1 MSNPFSP
8 REWLQ
13 LTMQQQGLLQPQ
25 TSVAETI
32 SRLSYVQ
39 IDSINVVERA
49 HHHVLHS
56 RMPGYQPKMLDSALA
71 KGEIFEYW
79 SHAAAY
85 LPIADYRFSLQR
97 KQQLQN
103 GGKHWFE
110 PDDKV
115 MQEVRARILAE
126 GPLKASD
133 FEHSEG
139 KNGAWWD
146 WKPAK
151 KALEQLFM
159 RGELM
164 VVRRE
169 KFQKVYDLT
178 ARVLPQGINTEAPT
192 EAEFIRYLIDRYLY
206 AHAFGTAAQIAYLR
220 KGLKSAVAQ
229 ELVEMHSQGLLA
241 SFKVAGQSYFYHCA
255 LQLNAP
261 LSNKVWLLNPFD
273 NLLIQRQRLKQ
284 WFNFDYQIEVY
295 VPAEKRRYGYY
306 SLAILWRDTFVGRV
320 DVKADRQTGILLL
333 QQLTLEEGVMVNGLD
348 EDFCAAFDIAIKEY
362 ARFNSCDRWKLVKAN
377 HKGLKQ
383 KYARQQKC

>member
-25 TSVAETI
+25 ISVAETI

-39 IDSINVVERA
+39 IDSINVVARA
-49 HHHVLHS
+49 HHHVLYS
-56 RMPGYQPKMLDSALA
+56 RMPSYQMQMLDASLA
-71 KGEIFEYW
+71 RGEIFEYW

-115 MQEVRARILAE
+115 MQEVRARIRAE

-133 FEHSEG
+133 FESSTG
-139 KNGAWWD
+139 KNGVWWD

-164 VVRRE
+164 VTRRD
-169 KFQKVYDLT
+169 KFQKVFDLT
-178 ARVLPQGINTEAPT
+178 ERVLPQGIDTQVPT
-192 EAEFIRYLIDRYLY
+192 EKAFARYLLERFLD
-206 AHAFGTAAQIAYLR
+206 AHGFGTAAQIAYLR
-220 KGLKSAVAQ
+220 KGIKPALII
-229 ELVEMHSQGLLA
+229 ELNALLA
-241 SFKVAGQSYFYHCA
+241 AGQLATFRAAGQVYYYRPELH
-255 LQLNAP
+255 LHQP
-261 LSNKVWLLNPFD
+261 VPDKVWLLNPFD

-295 VPAEKRRYGYY
+295 VPAPKRQYGYY
-306 SLAILWRDTFVGRV
+306 SLAILWRDSFVGRV
-320 DVKADRQTGILLL
+320 DVKADRQKKILLL
-333 QQLTLEEGVMVNGLD
+333 QQLTF
-348 EDFCAAFDIAIKEY
+348 EDAFLPQASEALFIHEFTAAVKQY
-362 ARFNSCDRWKLVKAN
+362 ARFNECDQWWLIRSN
-377 HKGLKQ
+377 HRGMTTLLTGL
-383 KYARQQKC
+383 QQV

>member
-25 TSVAETI
+25 TSVAETV

-56 RMPGYQPKMLDSALA
+56 RMPRYQPKMLDSALA

-97 KQQLQN
+97 KLQLQN

-139 KNGAWWD
+139 KTVSGGIGNPRK
-146 WKPAK
+146 KP
-151 KALEQLFM
+151 
-159 RGELM
+159 
-164 VVRRE
+164 
-169 KFQKVYDLT
+169 
-178 ARVLPQGINTEAPT
+178 
-192 EAEFIRYLIDRYLY
+192 
-206 AHAFGTAAQIAYLR
+206 
-220 KGLKSAVAQ
+220 
-229 ELVEMHSQGLLA
+229 
-241 SFKVAGQSYFYHCA
+241 
-255 LQLNAP
+255 
-261 LSNKVWLLNPFD
+261 
-273 NLLIQRQRLKQ
+273 
-284 WFNFDYQIEVY
+284 
-295 VPAEKRRYGYY
+295 
-306 SLAILWRDTFVGRV
+306 
-320 DVKADRQTGILLL
+320 
-333 QQLTLEEGVMVNGLD
+333 
-348 EDFCAAFDIAIKEY
+348 
-362 ARFNSCDRWKLVKAN
+362 
-377 HKGLKQ
+377 
-383 KYARQQKC
+383 